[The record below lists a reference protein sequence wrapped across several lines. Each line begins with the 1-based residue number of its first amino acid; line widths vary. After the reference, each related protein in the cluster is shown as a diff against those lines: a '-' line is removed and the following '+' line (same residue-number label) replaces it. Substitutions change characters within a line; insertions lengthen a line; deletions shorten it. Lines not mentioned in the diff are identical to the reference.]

1 MIATDGKDFYAQSK
15 PRTLCILQALP
26 GFSDENILPTM
37 PMMNSPEHSLKF
49 IKEHHQKTR
58 SLNSETPDWELVDT
72 EVYQQKNSLYE
83 AVIIAYYKPVESV

>member
-1 MIATDGKDFYAQSK
+1 MNQFLKDFYAENK

-26 GFSDENILPTM
+26 GLSDENILPTM

-58 SLNSETPDWELVDT
+58 SLNSDIPDWELVDT
-72 EVYQQKNSLYE
+72 EVYKQENSLYE
-83 AVIIAYYKPVESV
+83 AIIVAYYKPLESA

>member
-1 MIATDGKDFYAQSK
+1 MNQFLKDFYAKDK

-49 IKEHHQKTR
+49 IKEHHQKT
-58 SLNSETPDWELVDT
+58 DT
-72 EVYQQKNSLYE
+72 EVYKQDNSLYE
-83 AVIIAYYKPVESV
+83 AIIIAYYKPLALTHND